1 MISGVGVEVASGVVS
16 RGMLRSDRLVWS
28 RRAKREWPAGGPGGI
43 GGCLLRGQQDTRA
56 TAISK
61 RTSSND
67 QMTTE
72 MDDAPSSFWVRAMYD
87 YESTDDSSLT
97 FSRGDIVEVLTQL
110 ESGWWDG
117 LIDTERGWFPSNFV
131 TIISDEEAEAELAL
145 RRAANAPAAVVE
157 VDPAQLDASGSDSEW
172 LQDELEQ
179 AAGIDIALPGIDLN
193 FPPAEPV
200 RRAADSAQLWLPEV
214 QPNGQVC
221 SVCLTLF
228 NLLLALTSHRLCM

>member
-1 MISGVGVEVASGVVS
+1 M
-16 RGMLRSDRLVWS
+16 
-28 RRAKREWPAGGPGGI
+28 
-43 GGCLLRGQQDTRA
+43 RGQQDTRA
-56 TAISK
+56 TANCE
-61 RTSSND
+61 RNSSND

-72 MDDAPSSFWVRAMYD
+72 MDDAPGSFWVRAMYD

-97 FSRGDIVEVLTQL
+97 FARGDIVEVLTQL

-145 RRAANAPAAVVE
+145 RRAANAPAAAVVE

-221 SVCLTLF
+221 SVYLILSNLWPSLT
-228 NLLLALTSHRLCM
+228 TRRLCM